1 MPFVAMN
8 LESCRK
14 KLEELEKARE
24 ELLIL
29 LRDLRILSSK
39 AIIAIHSSRIEEA
52 EENLKK
58 ASTLLKKIKEF
69 QEFPEIYAAH
79 DSMQEFVE
87 AMFLLK
93 IVKKEFNFSLDFEVL
108 ESAFVT
114 GLADLVGELRRLA
127 LSKMIRGEIAEA
139 ENLLS
144 TMERIYNEL
153 IPFASFPDK
162 LVPNL
167 RAKLDVARVAL
178 ERTKSDLIVA
188 KLYAVLDRDR

>member
-1 MPFVAMN
+1 MN

-24 ELLIL
+24 ELLSL

-39 AIIAIHSSRIEEA
+39 AIVAIHNDRIEEA

-58 ASTLLKKIKEF
+58 ASAILEKIREF
-69 QEFPEIYAAH
+69 QAPETHATH

-87 AMFLLK
+87 ATFLLK
-93 IVKKEFNFSLDFEVL
+93 VVKKEFDFSLDFEVL

-127 LSKMIRGEIAEA
+127 LSKMIRGEIDEA
-139 ENLLS
+139 ESLLS
-144 TMERIYNEL
+144 TMEKIYNEL

-167 RAKLDVARVAL
+167 RAKLDVARVAV